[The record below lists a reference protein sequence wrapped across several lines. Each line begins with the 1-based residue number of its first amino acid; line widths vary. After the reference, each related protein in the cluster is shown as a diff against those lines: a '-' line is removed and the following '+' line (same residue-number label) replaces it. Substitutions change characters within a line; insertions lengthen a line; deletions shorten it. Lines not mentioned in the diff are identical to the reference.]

1 MLLLIDEKNVS
12 MRSVFTTLSFFCL
25 TVLTALPKQPTSL
38 TVTETTATSVT
49 LTWASGNPE
58 PVSYYVIQYRSKQSE
73 NGFQEVDGV
82 ATTRYSIG
90 GLSPFSQY
98 DFRVV
103 AVNNVG
109 RGPPSGVVDT
119 RTSEQAPSSPP
130 LHVRAH
136 MLDATSMLVQWEP
149 PGEPN
154 GRIRGYRLLYSA
166 DPAAPL
172 GSWQKQQ
179 TDDGQRSR
187 LGGLLP
193 GVTYGLRLLAFTSV
207 GEGPLSDLLQIKTQ
221 LGGSFASKI

>member
-1 MLLLIDEKNVS
+1 MLLLMDEKKVS

-25 TVLTALPKQPTSL
+25 TVSTALPKQPTSL

-58 PVSYYVIQYRSKQSE
+58 PVSFYVIQYRSKQSE

-98 DFRVV
+98 DFRVM

-130 LHVRAH
+130 LHIRAH

-154 GRIRGYRLLYSA
+154 GRVRGYRLFYSA
-166 DPAAPL
+166 DPAVPL
-172 GSWQKQQ
+172 GGWQKQQ

-193 GVTYGLRLLAFTSV
+193 GVTYGLRVLAFTSV

>member
-1 MLLLIDEKNVS
+1 M
-12 MRSVFTTLSFFCL
+12 
-25 TVLTALPKQPTSL
+25 TVPTALPKQPTSL

-49 LTWASGNPE
+49 LTWDSGNPE
-58 PVSYYVIQYRSKQSE
+58 PVSYYVIQYRSKPSE

-98 DFRVV
+98 HFRVM

-109 RGPPSGVVDT
+109 RGPPSRTVDT

-130 LHVRAH
+130 LRLRAR
-136 MLDATSMLVQWEP
+136 MLTPDTMQVEWEP
-149 PGEPN
+149 PEEPN
-154 GRIRGYRLLYSA
+154 GQIRGYRLFYTS

-172 GSWQKQQ
+172 SSWQKQP
-179 TDDGQRSR
+179 TDHGPRTSLDH
-187 LGGLLP
+187 LEP
-193 GVTYGLRLLAFTSV
+193 GITYGLRVLAFTSV

-221 LGGSFASKI
+221 LGGDWLQRFNSLSFQGFFIIVCKLI

>member
-1 MLLLIDEKNVS
+1 MLLLIDEKNLS

-58 PVSYYVIQYRSKQSE
+58 PVSYYVVQYRSKQSE

-130 LHVRAH
+130 LHIRAH

-154 GRIRGYRLLYSA
+154 GRIRGYRLLYSS

-193 GVTYGLRLLAFTSV
+193 GVTYGLRVLAFTSV